1 MASSKPRLAVI
12 STFDDLCGI
21 AGYTK
26 PIVKLLEEHFDV
38 TVFDL
43 DQYIF
48 KSRSPAV
55 QRMAE
60 QELRAFCRTLE
71 QFDAVNLQLEHGT
84 LGNSAR
90 AIFRRFKR
98 IVQSSRSITITFHT
112 VLQDKATPS
121 LHLLRDCL
129 LGRPVKGFRSY
140 RQAKHDNILAGGIYS
155 LLRREQSRRRVNI
168 IVHTRRDAR
177 MMKVLY
183 RLRNVH
189 DHPLASLTAEGAR
202 SVLSRA
208 DRAAFPTLRDLP
220 ADAVV
225 LGCFGFLSR
234 YKGFDTAIRALRL
247 LPENF
252 HLAIFGSTHP
262 NSITEQATVDPYV
275 KKLVHLVNP
284 ERTMLDAVDGKR
296 TSVTVS
302 GNDLT
307 HLVESPHP
315 TNLSHR
321 VHFMGALAD
330 AEFPAAM
337 AVCDTVV
344 LPYLEVG
351 QSSSGPLNWAVA
363 LGKHIITSRTK
374 TFLQALRYY
383 PGRFRTF
390 DIGNYIELAGIA
402 AVESHPSD
410 PRRQQ
415 HPLPEQYS
423 TETNI
428 ALYVSLLLPERA
440 AASRDGRTGRPLSAA
455 EVAERSDPV
464 REAVVSRPR

>member
-1 MASSKPRLAVI
+1 MASPKPRLAVI

-21 AGYTK
+21 AGDTK
-26 PIVKLLEEHFDV
+26 PIVKLLEEQFDV

-98 IVQSSRSITITFHT
+98 IVQSSRNITITFHT
-112 VLQDKATPS
+112 VLQDKATPG

-129 LGRPVKGFRSY
+129 LGRPVKGFRAY
-140 RQAKHDNILAGGIYS
+140 RQAKHDNMLAGGLYA
-155 LLRREQSRRRVNI
+155 LLRREQTRRRVNI

-202 SVLSRA
+202 AVLSRA
-208 DRAAFPTLRDLP
+208 DRAAFPGLRELP
-220 ADAVV
+220 EDAVV

-234 YKGFDTAIRALRL
+234 YKGFDTAIRALRM

-252 HLAIFGSTHP
+252 HLAIFGATHP
-262 NSITEQATVDPYV
+262 NSITEQASVDPYV
-275 KKLVHLVNP
+275 KKLVGLVNP

-315 TNLSHR
+315 TNLTHR

-402 AVESHPSD
+402 AVESRRSA

-415 HPLPEQYS
+415 HPLPAQYS

-428 ALYVSLLLPERA
+428 ALYVSLLLPEGA
-440 AASRDGRTGRPLSAA
+440 TASPDGRAVRPLSAGAGAA
-455 EVAERSDPV
+455 ESGSV